1 MGSIRPRLPKGSR
14 AAAALA
20 VLLAATG
27 AASAQ
32 SAGGGAPPA
41 GSGSGAGA
49 GDARRG
55 FALFKAD
62 GCYECHGLVGQ
73 GGGAGP
79 RLAPDPLPAE
89 AIAAYIRA
97 PANVMPPY
105 SSTVVSDQDVQDI
118 RAYLASVP
126 PPPPVADIP
135 LLSQLAR

>member
-1 MGSIRPRLPKGSR
+1 MGTTRPRVPKVPR
-14 AAAALA
+14 ATVALA
-20 VLLAATG
+20 VLLAAAG

-32 SAGGGAPPA
+32 TAGGAAPPA
-41 GSGSGAGA
+41 GAGA
-49 GDARRG
+49 GDAGRG
-55 FALFKAD
+55 FTLFKAD